1 MFTVASG
8 TALATTAL
16 TSFGGA
22 FYDIMVILIPVV
34 VGIGIF
40 WLVWRKV
47 KGGASTGKIK

>member
-16 TSFGGA
+16 TEFGSG
-22 FYDIMVILIPVV
+22 FYTIMGVLIPVV
-34 VGIGIF
+34 IGIGIF

-47 KGGASTGKIK
+47 RGGASTGKIK

>member
-16 TSFGGA
+16 TEFGSG
-22 FYDIMVILIPVV
+22 FYAIMVILIPVV

-47 KGGASTGKIK
+47 RGGASSGKIR

>member
-16 TSFGGA
+16 TQFGDA
-22 FYDIMVILIPVV
+22 FYGIMTILIPVV
-34 VGIGIF
+34 IGIAIF

-47 KGGASTGKIK
+47 KGGASTGKIR